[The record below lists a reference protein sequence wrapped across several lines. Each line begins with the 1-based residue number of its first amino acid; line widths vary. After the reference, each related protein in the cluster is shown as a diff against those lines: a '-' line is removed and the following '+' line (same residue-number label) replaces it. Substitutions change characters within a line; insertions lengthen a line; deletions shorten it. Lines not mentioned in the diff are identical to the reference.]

1 MSFTSCIYNL
11 CPDHFLTH
19 SVLVY
24 APPLVLR
31 SACKRWLY
39 IGSFANCAYDG
50 CRYVLAD
57 ATQHSLVLVD
67 ELGKGTEVNAGAAL
81 AGAILEALDEVGC
94 KVGRYPLGFIRNTQP
109 SLSAGHPLAA

>member
-1 MSFTSCIYNL
+1 MRRACRRQPTIDESLRVPVSVTCCIYKF
-11 CPDHFLTH
+11 CPDASLHTLRPWLCSSSRPAH
-19 SVLVY
+19 S
-24 APPLVLR
+24 
-31 SACKRWLY
+31 CKHWLY
-39 IGSFANCAYDG
+39 KSLSPNAYDG

-94 KVGRYPLGFIRNTQP
+94 KVGR
-109 SLSAGHPLAA
+109 